1 MVKYISY
8 KQLFIYYKSRK
19 NEGVHMEINIGIIA
33 IVVLAIAILV
43 ILASGY
49 VKASPNKAFIISGIK
64 REPKVL
70 IGRAGIK
77 IPFLEKKDELILKQ
91 ISIDIKTNG
100 YIPTK
105 VDGRTVTFE
114 HRKLRSTVTF
124 TADKIILAVGQT
136 LEAEG
141 LGLEW
146 LLKNVEVL
154 HAFPM
159 HLWKRFETIDRF
171 RAAYPALAARVVRI
185 TADGES
191 FEV

>member
-1 MVKYISY
+1 MVKYIPY

-19 NEGVHMEINIGIIA
+19 NEGVRMEINIGIIV
-33 IVVLAIAILV
+33 IVVLVIAVLA

-49 VKASPNKAFIISGIK
+49 VKASPNKAYIISGIK

-105 VDGRTVTFE
+105 DCNGVQREHNKKLNNGLPILHKVPPKRDYGRYFC
-114 HRKLRSTVTF
+114 
-124 TADKIILAVGQT
+124 ILAEKGGT
-136 LEAEG
+136 SHGG
-141 LGLEW
+141 LTEKLSPFFHA
-146 LLKNVEVL
+146 KKQEVN
-154 HAFPM
+154 
-159 HLWKRFETIDRF
+159 
-171 RAAYPALAARVVRI
+171 AYGR
-185 TADGES
+185 
-191 FEV
+191 